1 MKVKDTLFIMV
12 LVGILSLVANLV
24 GYKNGIMESIPG
36 MVILIGISI
45 AGVLLRQVIPVKIP
59 SVAYIVLIGCI
70 ITYPGFPGSEVISGY
85 IKKVSF
91 LALTT
96 PILAYAGIAIG
107 KDLDSLKKTGW
118 KIIIVASFVFI
129 GTYIGSAVIA
139 QIILKSMGI
148 I

>member
-1 MKVKDTLFIMV
+1 MKPKDIFFVMV

-36 MVILIGISI
+36 MVILIGISML
-45 AGVLLRQVIPVKIP
+45 GVLIRQVIPIKIP
-59 SVAYIVLIGCI
+59 SVAYIVLIGTI
-70 ITYPGFPGSEVISGY
+70 ITYPGFPGSAVISGY
-85 IKKVSF
+85 ISKVNF

-107 KDLDSLKKTGW
+107 KDLDALKKTGW
-118 KIIIVASFVFI
+118 KIVLVACIVFI

-139 QIILKSMGI
+139 QSILKFMGLI
-148 I
+148 

>member
-1 MKVKDTLFIMV
+1 MKPKDIFFIMV

-36 MVILIGISI
+36 MVILIGISML
-45 AGVLLRQVIPVKIP
+45 GVLIRQVIPIKIP
-59 SVAYIVLIGCI
+59 SVAYIVLIGTI
-70 ITYPGFPGSEVISGY
+70 ITYPGFPGSAVISGY
-85 IKKVSF
+85 ISKVNF

-107 KDLDSLKKTGW
+107 KDLDALKKTGW
-118 KIIIVASFVFI
+118 KIVLVACIVFI

-139 QIILKSMGI
+139 QSILKFMGLI
-148 I
+148 

>member
-1 MKVKDTLFIMV
+1 MKPKDIFFVMV

-36 MVILIGISI
+36 MVILIGISML
-45 AGVLLRQVIPVKIP
+45 GVLIRQVIPIKIP
-59 SVAYIVLIGCI
+59 SVAYIVLIGTL
-70 ITYPGFPGSEVISGY
+70 ITYPGFPGSAVISGY
-85 IKKVSF
+85 ISKVNF

-107 KDLDSLKKTGW
+107 KDLDALKKTGW
-118 KIIIVASFVFI
+118 KIVLVACIVFI

-139 QIILKSMGI
+139 QSILKFMGLI
-148 I
+148 